1 MINYVHDDLEHR
13 SNDARTARCASNQ
26 NRLVVLEND
35 SRGHGTERAFAR
47 RNGIGVA
54 LHESVI
60 VRRTGFRSEIIH
72 LVVQKKSRGARDYLG
87 AERVVDGVSDRY
99 RITYPIDY
107 RIMRSAGL
115 LPGSRARTQRLR
127 HAGPVRPNLGPDVFY
142 VAVREQ
148 SIHRILHECR
158 IAQKGVAIHI

>member
-87 AERVVDGVSDRY
+87 AERVVDGVSDRD
-99 RITYPIDY
+99 RITYPFDPPARFG
-107 RIMRSAGL
+107 RIWALMSFMWPSESSRSTGFFTNAGS
-115 LPGSRARTQRLR
+115 PRKALR
-127 HAGPVRPNLGPDVFY
+127 
-142 VAVREQ
+142 
-148 SIHRILHECR
+148 SI
-158 IAQKGVAIHI
+158 